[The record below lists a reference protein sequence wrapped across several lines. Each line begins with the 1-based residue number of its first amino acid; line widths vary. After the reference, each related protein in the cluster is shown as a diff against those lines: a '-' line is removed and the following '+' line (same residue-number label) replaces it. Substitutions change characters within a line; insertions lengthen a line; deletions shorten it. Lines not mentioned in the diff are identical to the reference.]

1 MAISQISRIS
11 QISTSSL
18 FILSAVSPYSL
29 PEKINKSRESED
41 IEKFTDP
48 ADLTEP
54 PVAMAAAFSA
64 VPSGLEH
71 LLRPFS
77 TSSFTG
83 FGSVNLNC

>member
-18 FILSAVSPYSL
+18 FILSAVSPYYL
-29 PEKINKSRESED
+29 PEKINKIRESED

-48 ADLTEP
+48 TDLTEP
-54 PVAMAAAFSA
+54 PVAMAAAFFA

-71 LLRPFS
+71 LLRPFP
-77 TSSFTG
+77 TSR
-83 FGSVNLNC
+83 L